1 MLDRLRN
8 DEDGF
13 GLIEL
18 SMAMMILTI
27 ALLVLVAGYDSA
39 AVSLHDSAEK
49 TVASSLAD
57 AQIELYNAL
66 PYASIGLDQT
76 RLAGIETSGGAGYDS
91 RYVSDEAALDNAAN
105 ASDTTI
111 ANCGSTPQ
119 CLPIQTV
126 TGSDHRSYRIETFI
140 RDVQNN
146 ISIRWTVREVTIV
159 VQDPSQSGTPE
170 LVRETAAFDRGP

>member
-1 MLDRLRN
+1 MLERLRKE
-8 DEDGF
+8 EDGF

-18 SMAMMILTI
+18 SMAVMILTI

-39 AVSLHDSAEK
+39 AVSLRDSAEK

-57 AQIELYNAL
+57 GQIELYNAL

-76 RLAGIETSGGAGYDS
+76 TLAGVETSTSGSYDS

-105 ASDTTI
+105 ATDTTI
-111 ANCGSTPQ
+111 AGCGSTPQ

-126 TGSDHRSYRIETFI
+126 TGSDHRTYRIETFI

-146 ISIRWTVREVTIV
+146 ISIRWTVREVTVV
-159 VQDPSQSGTPE
+159 VQDPNQSGTPE
-170 LVRETAAFDRGP
+170 IVRETAAFDRGP